1 MIATRESYGEAL
13 KELAGVDNLVVL
25 DADVGSATK
34 SKTFKEVA
42 PDRFFNMGIAEQD
55 MIGTAAGL
63 ATCGKNVFASSFA
76 VFATGRCYD
85 QIRNTVAYSKL
96 NVKIIGTHAG
106 LNVGEDGASHQ
117 ALEDIALMRSVPNM
131 KVYSPC
137 DDVETKALIKYLA
150 TAEGPAY
157 VRLSRAKTDKIFNS
171 MDFDFDPV
179 KGHVLNEGKDVT
191 IISTGIITSNVLKA
205 KEILEEA
212 NLKPEIIE
220 LCSIK
225 PIDKELLIKSIS
237 KTKKVV
243 TVEEHN
249 IIGGLGSAVSEV
261 IAEEGL
267 GAKLLRLGTND
278 KFGKSGKSDEVIKMY
293 GLDPESIAS
302 KIKTF
307 V

>member
-1 MIATRESYGEAL
+1 MDKFQEKIASLFQKNFSEKIFAIDLLPGAGSSRRYYRITS
-13 KELAGVDNLVVL
+13 ELPHTMLACVGTDRDENMSFIYFSSVFKQANLPVP
-25 DADVGSATK
+25 T
-34 SKTFKEVA
+34 
-42 PDRFFNMGIAEQD
+42 
-55 MIGTAAGL
+55 
-63 ATCGKNVFASSFA
+63 
-76 VFATGRCYD
+76 VFATD
-85 QIRNTVAYSKL
+85 
-96 NVKIIGTHAG
+96 
-106 LNVGEDGASHQ
+106 
-117 ALEDIALMRSVPNM
+117 
-131 KVYSPC
+131 
-137 DDVETKALIKYLA
+137 ETNEIYLISDL
-150 TAEGPAY
+150 G
-157 VRLSRAKTDKIFNS
+157 KTD
-171 MDFDFDPV
+171 
-179 KGHVLNEGKDVT
+179 
-191 IISTGIITSNVLKA
+191 VLKA